1 MYYKKHQPYGNESLC
16 FNPTRKFP
24 RLKREKKSSTIG
36 IGFHFLCCFG
46 RWLNIIKKE
55 EKNEEA
61 YFLGFGG

>member
-1 MYYKKHQPYGNESLC
+1 MEMKVFVLIRPEN
-16 FNPTRKFP
+16 FP

-61 YFLGFGG
+61 YFFGFGG